1 MVNNR
6 KKQLVTGII
15 LSASPPIRII
25 PRLPNGL
32 YPLAQQT
39 LITQPRLGSTDLTL
53 AGVISQKA
61 CGDVPPFKINK
72 YRWTWKNVALNL
84 VRMSCVSNTNTMP
97 VLLSLIIGI
106 FIVWCW
112 RNLWYGKYFG
122 FLVVAQNIAFVGP
135 KLGSLS
141 YWRLVYRGDYD
152 HVRYFTFKIFKLL
165 LLFQK

>member
-1 MVNNR
+1 MPSNLSPTNPLITAVLGMVNNR
-6 KKQLVTGII
+6 KKQLVTRLI

-72 YRWTWKNVALNL
+72 Y
-84 VRMSCVSNTNTMP
+84 
-97 VLLSLIIGI
+97 IGG
-106 FIVWCW
+106 
-112 RNLWYGKYFG
+112 RGKM
-122 FLVVAQNIAFVGP
+122 
-135 KLGSLS
+135 
-141 YWRLVYRGDYD
+141 
-152 HVRYFTFKIFKLL
+152 
-165 LLFQK
+165 